1 MKSKVNKPL
10 YRRVW
15 FWIIIVLFVWVG
27 TMSIVSSN
35 SDSDKSEKST
45 SSQKVKSSNKT
56 WSLSDADKNKM
67 NKLVDAEKDVRLNL
81 MSSQYDSQLFT
92 SEYAQLKK
100 VYKKY
105 VGEDIA
111 SAPEQYLA
119 GANDKA
125 NSGTKALSGGLYVGA
140 FKYLNTQL
148 ANKISESHS
157 NQIVKQM
164 HDRYLEQ

>member
-27 TMSIVSSN
+27 TMSIVSNN
-35 SDSDKSEKST
+35 SDSGKSEKNA
-45 SSQKVKSSNKT
+45 SSQKTKSSKKA

-67 NKLVDAEKDVRLNL
+67 NKLVDAEKDVRLDL
-81 MSSQYDSQLFT
+81 MSSQYDSQLFVA
-92 SEYAQLKK
+92 EYAQLKK

-111 SAPEQYLA
+111 GASEQYVLN
-119 GANDKA
+119 ANHKA
-125 NSGTKALSGGLYVGA
+125 KSNTPATSGGLYVGT

-148 ANKISESHS
+148 ADKISESHS